1 MPLSQLVY
9 TSEARS
15 LGVGGIQR
23 ILEQARAGNW
33 RAKVTGVLIFDGTH
47 FCQCLEGDRE
57 QVTALFCKI
66 AADPRH
72 ARVCL
77 VTVADVEERDFP
89 NWSMGCVPSD
99 SPDVQATLSEFRPT
113 AEFDPEHLLS
123 PSATAL
129 MKRMRDLQRT
139 GIIQKLRR

>member
-9 TSEARS
+9 TSEVQR
-15 LGVGGIQR
+15 LGDGGVQK

-47 FCQCLEGDRE
+47 FCQCLEGERE
-57 QVTALFCKI
+57 PVTTLFCKI

-72 ARVCL
+72 ARVSL

-99 SPDVQATLSEFRPT
+99 SPDVQSTLREFLPT
-113 AEFDPEHLLS
+113 GEFDPEQLLS
-123 PSATAL
+123 PSAVAL
-129 MKRMRDLQRT
+129 MKRMRDLQRAGT
-139 GIIQKLRR
+139 IQKLRR